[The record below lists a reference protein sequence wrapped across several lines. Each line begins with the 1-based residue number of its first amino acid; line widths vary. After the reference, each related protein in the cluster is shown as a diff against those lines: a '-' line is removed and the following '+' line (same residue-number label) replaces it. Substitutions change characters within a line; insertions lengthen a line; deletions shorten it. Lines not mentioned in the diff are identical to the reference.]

1 MESKVDPILNL
12 TAAGRQ
18 VSGSGPITKWKNREV
33 RAMVTF
39 VVVQPQPTSVA
50 ANPVRLVVAA
60 GASDW
65 FPKGAA
71 NWWAAGGVLASD
83 PPPGGRPRRCL
94 RTSADPV
101 RRQRPRAVRL
111 GSLRRASV

>member
-39 VVVQPQPTSVA
+39 VVVQPQPTGVA
-50 ANPVRLVVAA
+50 ANPGRLVVAA

-83 PPPGGRPRRCL
+83 PPLVAGP
-94 RTSADPV
+94 AV
-101 RRQRPRAVRL
+101 AYARALIQYDANVL
-111 GSLRRASV
+111 EPYDWEVFVVLQ

>member
-39 VVVQPQPTSVA
+39 VVVQPQPTGVA
-50 ANPVRLVVAA
+50 ANPVRLVDAA

-71 NWWAAGGVLASD
+71 NWWATGAVLASD
-83 PPPGGRPRRCL
+83 PPLVPGP
-94 RTSADPV
+94 AIAYA
-101 RRQRPRAVRL
+101 RALIQYDANTLQPYDWQVFVVL
-111 GSLRRASV
+111 Q